1 MQQSS
6 YIIEVQGVSK
16 YFGEKVA
23 LDNINLNVERKDRK
37 IIIIF
42 AKNYIKHL
50 NMKKIVYLF
59 AAGTMALA
67 ACSNDPAYKISGTIE
82 NVADGEYVYLSE
94 AKGRE
99 LVKLDSAVV
108 TAGAFTFEG
117 RQDAAINRIITYTPA
132 EGRAPRYDFFLENG
146 NIAMTLGKENSSVT
160 GTPNNDIYQAYKNEI
175 QPLDKQY
182 GDLYKQYRA
191 EGTTD
196 EQKVELEK
204 QMEEIDNKM
213 NALTFSTIENNIVN
227 PVGIHLWPSNS
238 YSMELSQL
246 QALAAKVPAEF
257 KTVPSIEKLLNRIV
271 VLEKTAVGQK
281 FTDFTMNDP
290 EGNPVKLSD
299 IIAKNKYT
307 LIDFW
312 ASWCGP
318 CRMEMPNVVAAYKEF
333 HKKGFGIVGVSL
345 DRDAEAWK
353 KGIKDLGMTWDH
365 MSDVKFWDCEG
376 AKLYGVNSIPATVL
390 VAQDGTIVARNVR
403 GEAIKEK
410 LAELLK

>member
-1 MQQSS
+1 
-6 YIIEVQGVSK
+6 
-16 YFGEKVA
+16 
-23 LDNINLNVERKDRK
+23 
-37 IIIIF
+37 
-42 AKNYIKHL
+42 
-50 NMKKIVYLF
+50 MKKVLF
-59 AAGTMALA
+59 MCVAAFALTACGPKSEKKAEEAGNKAVEAVEA
-67 ACSNDPAYKISGTIE
+67 AVDAAKEAVKEADVKDLQTAY
-82 NVADGEYVYLSE
+82 D
-94 AKGRE
+94 E
-99 LVKLDSAVV
+99 LVKL
-108 TAGAFTFEG
+108 G
-117 RQDAAINRIITYTPA
+117 
-132 EGRAPRYDFFLENG
+132 
-146 NIAMTLGKENSSVT
+146 
-160 GTPNNDIYQAYKNEI
+160 
-175 QPLDKQY
+175 DK
-182 GDLYKQYRA
+182 L
-191 EGTTD
+191 TD
-196 EQKVELEK
+196 EQKEELNK
-204 QMEEIDNKM
+204 QYEELDNKLT
-213 NALTFSTIENNIVN
+213 ALTHSTIENNIVN

-238 YSMELSQL
+238 YGMELSQL

-318 CRMEMPNVVAAYKEF
+318 CRMEMPNVVAAYKEYN
-333 HKKGFGIVGVSL
+333 KKGFGIVGVSL
-345 DRDAEAWK
+345 DSDAEAWK
-353 KGIKDLGMTWDH
+353 KAIKDMGMTWDH
-365 MSDVKFWDCEG
+365 MSDVKYWDCEG

>member
-1 MQQSS
+1 
-6 YIIEVQGVSK
+6 
-16 YFGEKVA
+16 
-23 LDNINLNVERKDRK
+23 
-37 IIIIF
+37 
-42 AKNYIKHL
+42 
-50 NMKKIVYLF
+50 MKKIVYLF

-117 RQDAAINRIITYTPA
+117 RQDAAVNRIITYTPA

-146 NIAMTLGKENSSVT
+146 NITMTLGKENTFVT

-175 QPLDKQY
+175 QPLNKQY

-196 EQKVELEK
+196 EQKAELEK

-213 NALTFSTIENNIVN
+213 NALTFSTIENNITN
-227 PVGIHLWPSNS
+227 PVGIQLWPGNS
-238 YSMELSQL
+238 YGMELEQL

-257 KTVPSIEKLLNRIV
+257 KTVPSIEKLLNRIE
-271 VLEKTAVGQK
+271 VLAKTAVGQK

-318 CRMEMPNVVAAYKEF
+318 CRMEMPNVVAAYKEY

-403 GEAIKEK
+403 GAAIKEK

>member
-1 MQQSS
+1 
-6 YIIEVQGVSK
+6 
-16 YFGEKVA
+16 
-23 LDNINLNVERKDRK
+23 
-37 IIIIF
+37 
-42 AKNYIKHL
+42 
-50 NMKKIVYLF
+50 MKKIVYLF

-94 AKGRE
+94 VKGRE
-99 LVKLDSAVV
+99 LVNLDSAVV

-117 RQDAAINRIITYTPA
+117 RQDVAVNRIITYTPA

-146 NIAMTLGKENSSVT
+146 NIAMTLGKENTSVT

-175 QPLDKQY
+175 QPLNKQY

-196 EQKVELEK
+196 EQKAELEK

-213 NALTFSTIENNIVN
+213 NALTFSTIENNITN
-227 PVGIHLWPSNS
+227 PVGIQLWPGNS
-238 YSMELSQL
+238 YSMELEQL

-257 KTVPSIEKLLNRIV
+257 KTIPSIDKLLKRIE
-271 VLEKTAVGQK
+271 VLAKTAVGQK
-281 FTDFTMNDP
+281 FTDFTLPSP
-290 EGNPVKLSD
+290 EGNPMKLED

-318 CRMEMPNVVAAYKEF
+318 CRAEMPNVVAAYKEYN
-333 HKKGFGIVGVSL
+333 KKGFGIVGVSL
-345 DRDAEAWK
+345 DSDAEAWK
-353 KGIKDLGMTWDH
+353 KAIKDMGMTWDH
-365 MSDVKFWDCEG
+365 MSDVKGWQCEG
-376 AKLYGVNSIPATVL
+376 AALYGVNSIPATVL
-390 VAQDGTIVARNVR
+390 VAQDGTIIARNLR